1 MTLDGIGWIVILNTM
16 GNLFHKNEDNSGN
29 IFEGWSYTKKNY
41 IFFVCGV
48 IMIILGYIIM
58 VTGETNSFQ
67 SLSLSPIILTIGYLV
82 LIPASLMYK
91 EKE

>member
-1 MTLDGIGWIVILNTM
+1 
-16 GNLFHKNEDNSGN
+16 
-29 IFEGWSYTKKNY
+29 
-41 IFFVCGV
+41 
-48 IMIILGYIIM
+48 M

-91 EKE
+91 EKDSLLGIWKIYMLPMS